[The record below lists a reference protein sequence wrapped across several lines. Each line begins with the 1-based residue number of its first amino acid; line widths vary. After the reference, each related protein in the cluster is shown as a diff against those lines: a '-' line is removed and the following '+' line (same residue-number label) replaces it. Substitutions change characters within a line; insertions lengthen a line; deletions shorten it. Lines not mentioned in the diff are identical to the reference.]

1 MAIEKDKKI
10 EEGKGEIIKGKNS
23 ELDKLLKGVEFLVVK
38 SKETDDRFDKLEKKI
53 KRFETGKDDRFK
65 EEAKVEDIK
74 EAADGREKID
84 PRTVKIVDEVL
95 GEDFKIRINSNED
108 KPGFLFTLIVPNRLS
123 LLDKDSRPVK
133 NLATGVYIKNKNGDI
148 KMETFQPEDKRS
160 RQIASTDSYNTIK
173 KHCEKVRSNIVST
186 YQKLNRPIPEFK
198 LKQSI

>member
-133 NLATGVYIKNKNGDI
+133 NLATDRKSTRLNSSHI
-148 KMETFQPEDKRS
+148 PLS
-160 RQIASTDSYNTIK
+160 RMPSSA
-173 KHCEKVRSNIVST
+173 
-186 YQKLNRPIPEFK
+186 
-198 LKQSI
+198 